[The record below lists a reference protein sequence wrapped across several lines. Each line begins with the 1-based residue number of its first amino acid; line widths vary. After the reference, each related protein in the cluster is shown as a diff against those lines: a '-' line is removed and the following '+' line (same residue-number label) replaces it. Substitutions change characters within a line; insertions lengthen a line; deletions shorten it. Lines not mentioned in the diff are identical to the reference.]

1 MMAAPAT
8 HQKGQRP
15 MHTAVFT
22 FPVFDHYPGVRRCA
36 FTVTLCRLA
45 LCILTGCA
53 GVVAAAEYPAG
64 MTTGPA
70 VEHYGP
76 VAAVPE
82 GAFRLDNSRS
92 YKVVKDIKVTG
103 DKPDQLNRN
112 LEAVA
117 RLLNMQARAGTP
129 EENLEVAV
137 VVHGAAIK
145 DLLSDAAYE
154 ERFDQPNPNT
164 GLLAGLTEAGVN
176 IYLCGQTA
184 AARGFSPAELNPS
197 VQMALSA
204 MGAHIR
210 LQSEGYTVLPF

>member
-1 MMAAPAT
+1 MVPPSQDPHRT
-8 HQKGQRP
+8 P
-15 MHTAVFT
+15 L
-22 FPVFDHYPGVRRCA
+22 P
-36 FTVTLCRLA
+36 VTLRRLV
-45 LCILTGCA
+45 LCLLTGWTGAA
-53 GVVAAAEYPAG
+53 GADEYPAG

-70 VEHYGP
+70 VENFGP
-76 VAAVPE
+76 VAAVPD
-82 GAFRLDNSRS
+82 GSFALDNSRS
-92 YKVVKDIKVTG
+92 YKVVKDIKTTG
-103 DKPDQLNRN
+103 DEPDQLNRN

-129 EENLEVAV
+129 AENLDVAV

-145 DLLSDAAYE
+145 DLLSDAAYRK
-154 ERFDQPNPNT
+154 RFNRDNPST
-164 GLLAGLTEAGVN
+164 ALLAGLAEAGVN

-184 AARGFSPAELNPS
+184 AARGFGPEELNPS